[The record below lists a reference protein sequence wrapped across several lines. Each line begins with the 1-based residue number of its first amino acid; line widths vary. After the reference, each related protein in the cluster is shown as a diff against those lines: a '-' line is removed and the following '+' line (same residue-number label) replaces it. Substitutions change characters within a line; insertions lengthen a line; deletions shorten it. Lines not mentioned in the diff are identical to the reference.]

1 MNLTT
6 SKKNEMCLAFIYQM
20 RSLILKRRC
29 DFLLLEIILLV
40 VELGLNTGLLEPRL
54 LLLSYG
60 LILSLISRI
69 AK

>member
-1 MNLTT
+1 
-6 SKKNEMCLAFIYQM
+6 M
-20 RSLILKRRC
+20 RSLILKRTC

-40 VELGLNTGLLEPRL
+40 VELGLNAGLLEPRL

>member
-1 MNLTT
+1 
-6 SKKNEMCLAFIYQM
+6 M

-29 DFLLLEIILLV
+29 DLFLREIILLV
-40 VELGLNTGLLEPRL
+40 VELGLNTGILEPRL

>member
-1 MNLTT
+1 
-6 SKKNEMCLAFIYQM
+6 MCLVFIYQM

-29 DFLLLEIILLV
+29 DLFLLEIIVLV
-40 VELGLNTGLLEPRL
+40 VEVGLNTGLLEPRL